1 MTSDEPIRSE
11 LFSVERLEQHA
22 ESLAAAQR
30 VTDLRTTGS
39 GMTARLHDN
48 ARVLVAA
55 YRSLAD
61 DTRGDRPI
69 TPAAE
74 WLLDN
79 FHIVEEQIRE
89 IKEDLPPS
97 YYRELPKLADGHLK
111 SYPRVFGVAWA
122 FVAHTDSRFDSQV
135 LVRFV
140 NAYQRVQ
147 PLNIGE
153 LWAIAITLRITL
165 VENLRRIAEGLAR
178 SRTAR
183 LEADVLADRL
193 LGASGKKPEPILSVL
208 RSLEGR
214 DLSPTFAVQLDHRL
228 RDQDAALAPV
238 LSWLDAALAEKGTH
252 RDQMVQ
258 DELRVQGAM
267 NVTVRNIITS
277 MRQISMVDW
286 TELFE
291 RMSLVDATLSA
302 ESDFAGMDFA
312 TRDSYRRAIEKLAR
326 GSDLS
331 ELIIA
336 TRAVDAAKR
345 AARRAPG
352 GRLSDRER
360 DPGYYLIGKGRTA
373 FEQEIG
379 FLAPRSEWLSRLS
392 LGARSA
398 FYLGLIAFA
407 TVVLAALAVAAVAAT
422 GVRGWPIFWLT
433 VLAIVP
439 ASDVAV
445 AFVNRLIA
453 SRVGPA
459 ILPCMDLTGGV
470 PPHLRT
476 LVAVPVLLTTR
487 AQVEQL
493 VAQLE
498 VHYLASSDGDLYFA
512 LLSDWTDADQEAAP
526 DDEVLLSAARDGI
539 AALNS
544 RHGPAAAGNRFL
556 LLHRRRVWNE
566 GERKWIGWERK
577 RGKLHELNRL
587 LRGSTETTFLSEGGH
602 PPQVPPGVR
611 FVITL
616 DADTRLPREAAKK
629 LIGKMAHPLNRPLL
643 DRMAGRVV
651 EGHAILQP
659 RVTPSMPVG
668 REGSL
673 LQRVFSAPRGLDP
686 YAFAVSDVYQ
696 DLFQEGSYCGKGIY
710 DVDVFEKALEGRI
723 PDNMVLS
730 HDLLE
735 GSFARAGLVSDIEVV
750 EEFPSRYEV
759 AAARQHRW
767 VRGDWQLLP
776 WILGLGRDRRKR
788 SLAVLHAIG
797 RWKMVDNLRRS
808 LFPPAALTA
817 LVSGWLF
824 LPVEAAQVWTA
835 AIVATFALPSLLPW
849 FSGLIPRRPG
859 ISKRSHFQEL
869 GKDLAV
875 AIAQAA
881 FHLTFLAHEAYMM
894 ADAIVRTLYRL
905 AISRRRLLEWVT
917 AAQTS
922 RLLSD
927 DSVDSGGSWRP
938 APHLPWR
945 FSPC

>member
-30 VTDLRTTGS
+30 ISDRPEAGQ

-69 TPAAE
+69 SPAAE

-89 IKEDLPPS
+89 IKKDLPQS
-97 YYRELPKLADGHLK
+97 YYRELPKLADGYLK
-111 SYPRVFGVAWA
+111 GYPQVFGVAWA
-122 FVAHTDSRFDSQV
+122 FVAHTDSRFDAQI

-178 SRTAR
+178 NRKAR
-183 LEADVLADRL
+183 LDADVLADRL
-193 LGASGKKPEPILSVL
+193 LGVSGKKPEPALSVL

-214 DLSPTFAVQLDHRL
+214 DLSPAFAVQLDHRL
-228 RDQDAALAPV
+228 RDQDAAFAPV

-258 DELRVQGAM
+258 DELRIQGAM

-286 TELFE
+286 TDLFE
-291 RMSLVDATLSA
+291 RMSLVDAALSEA
-302 ESDFAGMDFA
+302 SEFAGMDFA
-312 TRDSYRRAIEKLAR
+312 TRDCYRRAIEKLAR
-326 GSDLS
+326 GSDHS
-331 ELIIA
+331 ELDVA

-345 AARRAPG
+345 AARRSPG

-360 DPGYYLIGKGRTA
+360 DPGYYLIAKGRAA

-379 FLAPRSEWLSRLS
+379 FRAPRGEWLSRLS
-392 LGARSA
+392 LGERSA

-407 TVVLAALAVAAVAAT
+407 TAAIVSLAVTGVAAT
-422 GVRGWPIFWLT
+422 GVRGWTLFWLAL
-433 VLAIVP
+433 LAVIP

-445 AFVNRLIA
+445 AVVNRFVA
-453 SRVGPA
+453 NRFGPA
-459 ILPCMDLTGGV
+459 ILPCMDLTTGV
-470 PPHLRT
+470 PAHLRT

-487 AQVEQL
+487 AQVDQL

-498 VHYLASSDGDLYFA
+498 VHYLASTNGDLYFA
-512 LLSDWTDADQEAAP
+512 LLSDWTDADLETAP
-526 DDEVLLSAARDGI
+526 DDAELLNAARDGI
-539 AALNS
+539 AALNR
-544 RHGPAAAGNRFL
+544 RHSPAAAGNRFV

-566 GERKWIGWERK
+566 GEEKWIGWERK

-587 LRGSTETTFLSEGGH
+587 LRGSAETTFLPEDGH

-643 DRMAGRVV
+643 DGSAGRVV

-659 RVTPSMPVG
+659 RVTPAMPVG
-668 REGSL
+668 REGSP
-673 LQRVFSAPRGLDP
+673 LQHVFSAPRGLDP

-723 PDNMVLS
+723 PDSSVLS

-735 GSFARAGLVSDIEVV
+735 GSFARAGTRLRYR
-750 EEFPSRYEV
+750 SRGGIPL
-759 AAARQHRW
+759 AL
-767 VRGDWQLLP
+767 RGLC
-776 WILGLGRDRRKR
+776 R
-788 SLAVLHAIG
+788 
-797 RWKMVDNLRRS
+797 
-808 LFPPAALTA
+808 
-817 LVSGWLF
+817 
-824 LPVEAAQVWTA
+824 TA
-835 AIVATFALPSLLPW
+835 ASL
-849 FSGLIPRRPG
+849 G
-859 ISKRSHFQEL
+859 
-869 GKDLAV
+869 
-875 AIAQAA
+875 
-881 FHLTFLAHEAYMM
+881 
-894 ADAIVRTLYRL
+894 
-905 AISRRRLLEWVT
+905 SR
-917 AAQTS
+917 
-922 RLLSD
+922 
-927 DSVDSGGSWRP
+927 
-938 APHLPWR
+938 
-945 FSPC
+945 